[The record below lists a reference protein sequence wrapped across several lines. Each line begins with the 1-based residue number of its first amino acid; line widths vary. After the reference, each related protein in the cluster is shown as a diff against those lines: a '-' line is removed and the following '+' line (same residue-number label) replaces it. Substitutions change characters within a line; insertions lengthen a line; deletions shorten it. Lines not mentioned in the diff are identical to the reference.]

1 MNWDK
6 IKKLTRPQDEM
17 EDDDS
22 VQIADE
28 QSLPSKIYE
37 TVSPALD
44 MIIPSAEAK
53 NVSQF
58 SPREYLEN
66 KRQQPA
72 FNPKQYLQQASQ
84 PKQQE
89 SQSKKQQAFIQPN
102 QQEVKQF
109 IIDEARKRG
118 KDPALVLAHFEKES
132 SLDPSAINL
141 KGGGTGARGISQ
153 IRRQAF
159 EDAQKFDKSGML
171 QNLKH
176 TDMANPQN
184 WKENVIAGLNY
195 YDAINKYWK
204 PKTSEEFLKSYN
216 QGSPTAKG
224 YKSRE
229 AKEYAKDVMRR
240 YGKYKK
246 YVNDLDIQKMPT
258 SDDSIQ
264 LADQPVNYF
273 SGIKKLVRP

>member
-66 KRQQPA
+66 KRQQPT

-89 SQSKKQQAFIQPN
+89 PQSKKQQAFIQPT
-102 QQEVKQF
+102 QEEIKQF
-109 IIDEARKRG
+109 IVDEATRRNI
-118 KDPALVLAHFEKES
+118 DPSLALAHFDKES
-132 SLDPSAINL
+132 SFNPAAFNK
-141 KGGGTGARGISQ
+141 KGGGMGARGLTQVRSM
-153 IRRQAF
+153 AF
-159 EDAQKFDKSGML
+159 TDAQKFDKTGTLKNL
-171 QNLKH
+171 QMK
-176 TDMANPQN
+176 DMSNPKY

-195 YDAINKYWK
+195 YDAIKKYWK
-204 PKTSEEFLKSYN
+204 PKSEEAFLKSYN
-216 QGSPTAKG
+216 QGSPKAEG
-224 YKSRE
+224 YNSEE
-229 AKEYAKDVMRR
+229 AKKYAQDILRKREQYKD
-240 YGKYKK
+240 
-246 YVNDLDIQKMPT
+246 YVDQLNMQKMSQ
-258 SDDSIQ
+258 SDDSTQ

-273 SGIKKLVRP
+273 KGIKKLVMP